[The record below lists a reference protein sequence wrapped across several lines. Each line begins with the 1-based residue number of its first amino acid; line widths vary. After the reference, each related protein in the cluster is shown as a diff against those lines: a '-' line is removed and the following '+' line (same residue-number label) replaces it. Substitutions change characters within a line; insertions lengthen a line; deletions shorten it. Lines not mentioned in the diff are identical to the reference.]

1 MILLSAGGYI
11 IMFRCCQV
19 NCNYPDRY
27 GTQTIMGT
35 EILMVIHN
43 HERME

>member
-19 NCNYPDRY
+19 NCNYSDSY
-27 GTQTIMGT
+27 GTQTIMDTG
-35 EILMVIHN
+35 IPIVIH
-43 HERME
+43 HHGGCL